1 MSTSPKHSPGPWD
14 YQLVRNGDDP
24 QYPELRIY
32 DADGDAI
39 IQQSQSGYDTFTAI
53 TIEDARIIA
62 AAPKMLEAL
71 KDCRDLIENMPVEE
85 LLMQVEAAIAKA
97 EGRVQE

>member
-1 MSTSPKHSPGPWD
+1 MSKQAKHFPGPWKYKPLSED
-14 YQLVRNGDDP
+14 SWFIFNRKDVITACGD
-24 QYPELRIY
+24 ENN
-32 DADGDAI
+32 
-39 IQQSQSGYDTFTAI
+39 
-53 TIEDARIIA
+53 ARLIA
-62 AAPKMLEAL
+62 AAPEMLDAL